1 MLFFHSSLFT
11 LQTSSV
17 GPEGVEPTPCG
28 LKVRRAAWYTT
39 TLNLGAAYA
48 FKLTNVRHA
57 CLLLFLKPQVSSLTS
72 RPVVV
77 LRIERSVIRLSAE
90 FRQPAFDYHSS
101 RAPLKSEE

>member
-28 LKVRRAAWYTT
+28 LKVRRAACYTT

-57 CLLLFLKPQVSSLTS
+57 CLLLFLKPRVSASGSPANRTQRDPVISRIQATSLRLPIQSGT
-72 RPVVV
+72 
-77 LRIERSVIRLSAE
+77 IEE
-90 FRQPAFDYHSS
+90 
-101 RAPLKSEE
+101 